1 MSETATIEAVAKSV
15 HDLSAAVKDMHAGM
29 VDRETV
35 DRIAADVVSLQ
46 NEHARSQKPTGIEP
60 DDIGSESAWMSART
74 PAERLTALL
83 ERPAERIAPV
93 ARRSVADIEALQD
106 RSDELLILSAAM
118 GEPGRPADPRSLDF
132 YGREYVPALQAAL
145 DSTTATEG
153 DEWVP
158 TVLSNRLIGRV
169 NLPLKVADLFE
180 LIPMTSQPFELPAVG
195 VSRVRTG
202 IHTEQTADSGQ
213 TKFKAITP
221 GTRKVTLTAFTFAG
235 RMLVSKVAEED
246 AIVAMLPWMQREL
259 LEFMAADIED
269 AIINGDTTGTHFDTG
284 VSDADDVRKY
294 WNGLRDIAI
303 NGQTGTDLNGSD
315 TKLAV
320 ANLRANRK
328 IMGKY
333 GADPT
338 KLAHVVSVR
347 GSIDL
352 LDDDDVVTLD
362 KFGDNATIITG
373 QIASVDGSPVVVSEY
388 VSDFQNA
395 SGVFD
400 NSTTT
405 QTSAITVHRGGFIR
419 GQRRDMTVQTLH
431 EVYAEADQDAI
442 IASLRQAFTPLYP
455 LTENIVALTYNLP
468 GSA

>member
-1 MSETATIEAVAKSV
+1 
-15 HDLSAAVKDMHAGM
+15 
-29 VDRETV
+29 
-35 DRIAADVVSLQ
+35 
-46 NEHARSQKPTGIEP
+46 
-60 DDIGSESAWMSART
+60 
-74 PAERLTALL
+74 
-83 ERPAERIAPV
+83 
-93 ARRSVADIEALQD
+93 
-106 RSDELLILSAAM
+106 
-118 GEPGRPADPRSLDF
+118 
-132 YGREYVPALQAAL
+132 
-145 DSTTATEG
+145 
-153 DEWVP
+153 
-158 TVLSNRLIGRV
+158 
-169 NLPLKVADLFE
+169 
-180 LIPMTSQPFELPAVG
+180 MTSQPFELPAVG
-195 VSRVRTG
+195 VTRVRSG
-202 IHTEQTADSGQ
+202 IHAEQTADSGQ

-246 AIVAMLPWMQREL
+246 AIIALLPWMQSEL
-259 LEFMAADIED
+259 LDFMAADIED

-284 VSDADDVRKY
+284 VSDSDDVRKY

-303 NGQTGTDLNGSD
+303 NGLTGTDLNGSD
-315 TKLAV
+315 TKLSV

-328 IMGKY
+328 VMGKY

-338 KLAHVVSVR
+338 KLAHIVSVR

-352 LDDDDVVTLD
+352 LDDEDVVTLD
-362 KFGDNATIITG
+362 KFGPNASILTG
-373 QIASVDGSPVVVSEY
+373 QIGSVDGSPVVVSEY

-431 EVYAEADQDAI
+431 EVYAEADQDAL
-442 IASLRQAFTPLYP
+442 IASMRQAFTPLYP
-455 LTENIVALTYNLP
+455 TSENVVALTYNLP

>member
-1 MSETATIEAVAKSV
+1 MSTATLEAVAASV
-15 HDLSAAVKDMHAGM
+15 HELSAAVKDMRAGLA
-29 VDRETV
+29 DREV
-35 DRIAADVVSLQ
+35 VERIAADVAELQ
-46 NEHARSQKPTGIEP
+46 KVHAAAQKPVGIDP
-60 DDIGSESAWMSART
+60 DDRDPQAVWMDART

-83 ERPAERIAPV
+83 ERPAERMAPV
-93 ARRSVADIEALQD
+93 ARRQVADIEALQD
-106 RSDELLILSAAM
+106 RSDELLMLSAIM

-132 YGREYVPALQAAL
+132 YSREYVPALHAAL
-145 DSTTATEG
+145 DSTTSTEG

-158 TVLSNRLIGRV
+158 TVLSNRLIGRF
-169 NLPLKVADLFE
+169 NLPLKVAALFE

-202 IHTEQTADSGQ
+202 VHTEQTADSGQ

-221 GTRKVTLTAFTFAG
+221 GTRKVTLTAYTFAG

-246 AIVAMLPWMQREL
+246 AIVALLPWMQAEL
-259 LEFMAADIED
+259 TEFLAADIED
-269 AIINGDTTGTHFDTG
+269 AIINGDTTATHFDTG
-284 VSDADDVRKY
+284 VTDADDVRRY

-303 NGQTGTDLNGSD
+303 NVQTGTDVSGAD
-315 TKLAV
+315 TKLSV

-328 IMGKY
+328 LMGKY
-333 GADPT
+333 GADPM
-338 KLAHVVSVR
+338 KLAHIVSVR

-362 KFGDNATIITG
+362 KFGTNATILTG
-373 QIASVDGSPVVVSEY
+373 QIASVDGSPVIVSEY

-419 GQRRDMTVQTLH
+419 GQRRDLTVQTLH
-431 EVYAEADQDAI
+431 EVYAEADQDAL

-455 LTENIVALTYNLP
+455 STENIVALTYNLP

>member
-1 MSETATIEAVAKSV
+1 MSDTATIEAVAKSV

-35 DRIAADVVSLQ
+35 DRMAEELVALQ
-46 NEHARSQKPTGIEP
+46 NAHAAAQKPAGIEP
-60 DDIGSESAWMSART
+60 DDIGSESAWMAART
-74 PAERLTALL
+74 PAQRLTALL
-83 ERPAERIAPV
+83 ERPADRIAAA
-93 ARRSVADIEALQD
+93 ARRPVADIEALQD
-106 RSDELLILSAAM
+106 RADELQILSAVM
-118 GEPGRPADPRSLDF
+118 GEPGRPADPRGLDF

-145 DSTTATEG
+145 DSTTAAEG

-158 TVLSNRLIGRV
+158 TVLSNRLIGRI
-169 NLPLKVADLFE
+169 NLPLKVAALFE

-246 AIVAMLPWMQREL
+246 AIVAMLPWMQSEL
-259 LEFMAADIED
+259 LDFMAADIED
-269 AIINGDTTGTHFDTG
+269 AIINGDTTATHFDTG
-284 VSDADDVRKY
+284 VTDADDVRRY

-303 NGQTGTDLNGSD
+303 NGQTGTDVSGGD

-328 IMGKY
+328 LMGKY
-333 GADPT
+333 GADPS
-338 KLAHVVSVR
+338 KLAHIVSVR
-347 GSIDL
+347 GGIDL
-352 LDDDDVVTLD
+352 LDDASVVTID
-362 KFGDNATIITG
+362 KFGPQATIMAG
-373 QIASVDGSPVVVSEY
+373 QLGSVDGSPVIASEY

-431 EVYAEADQDAI
+431 ELYAEADQDAL

-455 LTENIVALTYNLP
+455 VTENIVALTYNLP

>member
-1 MSETATIEAVAKSV
+1 MSDTATLEAVAQSV
-15 HDLSAAVKDMHAGM
+15 HDLSSAVRDMHAGM
-29 VDRETV
+29 IDRETV
-35 DRIAADVVSLQ
+35 ERIAAEMLEKQ
-46 NEHARSQKPTGIEP
+46 AAAAAAAQPAGIEP
-60 DDIGSESAWMSART
+60 DDITTEQAWMAAST
-74 PAERLTALL
+74 PAERLTAML
-83 ERPAERIAPV
+83 ERPAARVAGV
-93 ARRSVADIEALQD
+93 ARRQVSDIEALQD
-106 RSDELLILSAAM
+106 RSDELMLLSAIL
-118 GEPGRPADPRSLDF
+118 GEPGKPADPRSLDF
-132 YGREYVPALQAAL
+132 WGDEYMPALRAAM

-158 TVLSNRLIGRV
+158 TVMSNRLIGRI
-169 NLPLKVADLFE
+169 NLPLKVAGLFE
-180 LIPMTSQPFELPAVG
+180 LIPMASQPFELPAVG

-221 GTRKVTLTAFTFAG
+221 NTRKVTLTAFTFAG
-235 RMLVSKVAEED
+235 RVLVSKVAEED
-246 AIVAMLPWMQREL
+246 AIIPLLPWIQSQL
-259 LEFMAADIED
+259 VDFLAADIED
-269 AIINGDTTGTHFDTG
+269 AIINGDTTATHFDTG

-303 NGQTGTDLNGSD
+303 NGQSGTDLNGSD

-328 IMGKY
+328 VMGKY
-333 GADPT
+333 GADPAR
-338 KLAHVVSVR
+338 LAHIVSVR

-362 KFGDNATIITG
+362 KFGPQATILTG
-373 QIASVDGSPVVVSEY
+373 QIASVDGSPVIVSEY

-431 EVYAEADQDAI
+431 EVYAEADQDAV

-455 LTENIVALTYNLP
+455 TTENVCALTYNLP